1 MPSLI
6 KLTFCAQTDI
16 GKVRKGNEDNFLA
29 LDLDSESFW
38 SGIEVETI
46 APQIIQVGEKGVVL
60 AVSDGMGGA
69 LAGEVA
75 SQMAVEIVS
84 DFLHQLQAHEKYSQ
98 LKFYEQLRVAIEQA
112 NSAIHLESIV
122 NPECKGMG
130 ATFTAVAISG
140 EQAYFAQ
147 VGDSRAHLIRQD
159 KITRITKDQSVVQQ
173 LIDLGQITE
182 EEALTHPRRNYIL
195 QALGAAHEVEVVV
208 NAVEL
213 CANDFLLLCSDG
225 LSGKVAEAEMSQ
237 IVMQSADLPSACEQ
251 LINLA
256 NERGGEDNI
265 TILLVQIM
273 GENLVV
279 PEDDKLIRPEIIARA
294 ADSPT
299 ELLLEEAG
307 LSPPTEDTAENL
319 SPIETLEDLPA
330 PPLETPPANLPDI
343 KGTENKDNSMMK
355 KKDLQESPGINGRKF
370 VLVFIAV
377 VLLASLGAVYWNIH
391 FVGQRAV
398 LQQRRQQENQEL
410 ITNLRSR
417 LEALQQSPKLSPEL
431 MTTLAQRLNEAAAMP
446 ATKYQE
452 VGQACS
458 EVENAIILI
467 EQKK

>member
-46 APQIIQVGEKGVVL
+46 TPQIIQVGEKGVVL

-75 SQMAVEIVS
+75 SQMAVEVVS
-84 DFLHQLQAHEKYSQ
+84 DLLHQLQAHEKYSQ

-251 LINLA
+251 LIKLA

-330 PPLETPPANLPDI
+330 PPLETLPANIPNI
-343 KGTENKDNSMMK
+343 KDTKNEDNSMMG
-355 KKDLQESPGINGRKF
+355 KKDLREPQGINGRKF

-391 FVGQRAV
+391 FVSQRAV

-417 LEALQQSPKLSPEL
+417 LEALRQSPKLSPEL
-431 MTTLAQRLNEAAAMP
+431 MTTLEQRLNEAAAMS

-458 EVENAIILI
+458 EVENAIIAI
-467 EQKK
+467 EQK

>member
-251 LINLA
+251 LIKLA

-279 PEDDKLIRPEIIARA
+279 PEHDKLIRPEIIARA

-330 PPLETPPANLPDI
+330 PPRETLPANIPNI
-343 KGTENKDNSMMK
+343 KDTKNEDNSMME
-355 KKDLQESPGINGRKF
+355 KKDLREPQGINGRKF

-391 FVGQRAV
+391 FVSQRAV

-417 LEALQQSPKLSPEL
+417 LEALRQSPKLSPDL
-431 MTTLAQRLNEAAAMP
+431 MTTLEQRLNEAAAMP
-446 ATKYQE
+446 ATKYHE

-458 EVENAIILI
+458 DVENAIIAI
-467 EQKK
+467 EQKQ

>member
-1 MPSLI
+1 
-6 KLTFCAQTDI
+6 
-16 GKVRKGNEDNFLA
+16 
-29 LDLDSESFW
+29 
-38 SGIEVETI
+38 
-46 APQIIQVGEKGVVL
+46 
-60 AVSDGMGGA
+60 
-69 LAGEVA
+69 
-75 SQMAVEIVS
+75 
-84 DFLHQLQAHEKYSQ
+84 
-98 LKFYEQLRVAIEQA
+98 
-112 NSAIHLESIV
+112 
-122 NPECKGMG
+122 MG

-251 LINLA
+251 LIKLA

-319 SPIETLEDLPA
+319 SPIETLEDLPD
-330 PPLETPPANLPDI
+330 PLRETPPANLPNI
-343 KGTENKDNSMMK
+343 KDTKNEDNSMME
-355 KKDLQESPGINGRKF
+355 KKDLREPQGINGRKF

-391 FVGQRAV
+391 FVSQRAV

-417 LEALQQSPKLSPEL
+417 LEALRQSPKLSPEL
-431 MTTLAQRLNEAAAMP
+431 MTTLEQRLNEAAAMS

-452 VGQACS
+452 VGQSCS
-458 EVENAIILI
+458 EVENAIIAI
-467 EQKK
+467 EQK